1 MRTIPK
7 ITNDK
12 SILYILQ
19 IKETDGFLLNLPLY
33 LASLGG

>member
-12 SILYILQ
+12 SILYILP
-19 IKETDGFLLNLPLY
+19 IKETGVFPTVY
-33 LASLGG
+33 L